1 MTFAA
6 PRRVGIGAV
15 HPASVVNSMYGD
27 EDDVDGATLGAAV
40 DFEVFPAEDI
50 QGFMQFPEE
59 SGQVRQVTNLPP
71 LILSIIYF
79 NLSCQL

>member
-1 MTFAA
+1 MIRFESDQSTLSSFSKFYQYCAA

-15 HPASVVNSMYGD
+15 NLASVVSSMYGD
-27 EDDVDGATLGAAV
+27 EDDVDGAPVGAAV

-59 SGQVRQVTNLPP
+59 NGQVR
-71 LILSIIYF
+71 I
-79 NLSCQL
+79 